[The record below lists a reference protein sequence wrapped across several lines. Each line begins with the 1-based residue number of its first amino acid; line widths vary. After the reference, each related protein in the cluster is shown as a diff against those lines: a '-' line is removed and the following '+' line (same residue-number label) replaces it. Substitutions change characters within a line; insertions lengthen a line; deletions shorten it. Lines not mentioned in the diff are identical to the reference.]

1 MTTKTIPQK
10 PVLHAG
16 KHVNPM
22 DRQSFGD
29 KVISVI
35 TYIVYAFFAF
45 VCAYPFYYIIINSPA
60 CWTRRRPPS
69 CVR

>member
-1 MTTKTIPQK
+1 MTTKTIPQQ
-10 PVLHAG
+10 PLLHKG

-22 DRQSFGD
+22 DRQSVGD

-45 VCAYPFYYIIINSPA
+45 VCAYPFY
-60 CWTRRRPPS
+60 
-69 CVR
+69 